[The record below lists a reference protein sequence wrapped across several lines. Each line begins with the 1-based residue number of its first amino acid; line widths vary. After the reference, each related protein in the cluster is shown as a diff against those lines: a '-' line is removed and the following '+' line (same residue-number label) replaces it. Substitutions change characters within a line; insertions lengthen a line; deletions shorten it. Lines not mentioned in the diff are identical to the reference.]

1 MLPPREPLELLPEL
15 LPVERVP
22 LDEPKVLREV
32 VLEVPYE
39 RFDDD
44 VPLLTFDDDDVPRLD
59 DVDVPLLTVFF
70 ELFELDVVL
79 ILFAEVVVLL
89 LVVVVV
95 FVVVEVL

>member
-22 LDEPKVLREV
+22 LDEPMVLREV

-44 VPLLTFDDDDVPRLD
+44 VPRLD
-59 DVDVPLLTVFF
+59 DVDVPLVTVFF

-79 ILFAEVVVLL
+79 TLFAEVVVLL
-89 LVVVVV
+89 LVVVVL